1 MKLNLGAGPYWEKS
15 GWHILDHK
23 LKKNEKNKVCGD
35 ISKINLKSNSCDVVF
50 ISHVLEHIPHLKIQK
65 VLAEI
70 NRVLKKNGILRIL
83 VPDMEKFAKAY
94 VKKDKKFFI
103 KAKEEDTSLRQDL
116 GYGGM
121 LANLFVSPGQDTV
134 LFDRNIKEFISGY
147 AHLYSY
153 DFFMMKKI
161 LQMTGFGTI
170 QRKKFCKSNISDFL
184 EPLHVVGLGKKY
196 YNLNDKFYKKNNL
209 IHKYEK
215 GSYKVNF
222 KITGFDKFPHISLI
236 IEAKKKINF
245 NLTKKNNINL
255 SKLNYNRYGFSLME
269 NKIFSKK
276 TNLLLKV
283 SRKLN
288 NKDFEKKL
296 RNIL

>member
-1 MKLNLGAGPYWEKS
+1 MKLNLGAGPYWDKS

-50 ISHVLEHIPHLKIQK
+50 VSHVLEHIPHLKIQK
-65 VLAEI
+65 VLTEI
-70 NRVLKKNGILRIL
+70 NRVLKKNGTLRIL

-153 DFFMMKKI
+153 DFLMMKKI
-161 LQMTGFGTI
+161 LQMTGFGAI
-170 QRKKFCKSNISDFL
+170 QRKNFCKSNISDFL

-196 YNLNDKFYKKNNL
+196 SNLNDRFYKKNNL

-215 GSYKVNF
+215 GTYKVNF

-245 NLTKKNNINL
+245 NLTKKNNINY
-255 SKLNYNRYGFSLME
+255 SKLNYNRYGVSLME

-283 SRKLN
+283 SRKLD

>member
-1 MKLNLGAGPYWEKS
+1 MKLNLGAGPYWDKS

-70 NRVLKKNGILRIL
+70 NRVLKKNGTLRIL
-83 VPDMEKFAKAY
+83 VPDMEKFANAY

-103 KAKEEDTSLRQDL
+103 KAKQEDTSLRKDL

-153 DFFMMKKI
+153 DFLMMKKI
-161 LQMTGFGTI
+161 LQMTGFHAI
-170 QRKKFCKSNISDFL
+170 KRKNFCKSNISDFT
-184 EPLHVVGLGKKY
+184 EPLHVIGLTKKY
-196 YNLNDKFYKKNNL
+196 FNLNDKFYKKNNL
-209 IHKYEK
+209 VHKYEK

-236 IEAKKKINF
+236 VEAKKKINF
-245 NLTKKNNINL
+245 KLTKNSDINH
-255 SKLNYNRYGFSLME
+255 SKLNYNKYGMSLME
-269 NKIFSKK
+269 NKIFAKK
-276 TNLLLKV
+276 TKLLLKI
-283 SRKLN
+283 SKKLDH
-288 NKDFEKKL
+288 KDFEKKL
-296 RNIL
+296 RSIL